1 MASVSEGLI
10 NDSGFTQVTEE
21 TTVAKASVARKTRTK
36 LKFLDF
42 YSFMLHKRGNDEE
55 MIEITD
61 VNEHERGQAEK
72 DLKKF
77 IESEVDSIGNQW
89 TVEKIERIVTAE
101 NLCSCK
107 NPIDVVFMVNRKLNE
122 LAETWTENTGF
133 LTKLAEQT
141 EDFTVQL
148 IDQVNDNKELVK
160 SDVTENVHSQ
170 ASMLSGLT
178 DKAIVYSQ
186 KKLVAHPLLFKR
198 LKMRWLLG
206 LPEFFKRHRI
216 LLFPLIVIET
226 FLTPILLPIIG
237 IASYRDQKKCRLRMI
252 KSKMPDESGIA
263 FSQPE
268 NFPGKVLDTYYAYL
282 LTPFVLFVKDKLS
295 QVAFILLLCRVC
307 MLSSTVAPRWEEY
320 LIFIYFCGIVLSE
333 YQQYKSSP
341 LKYFKDMWNYIDVL
355 VLIIYL
361 FILVMRLVVV
371 IQGGEPSKNRLLEI
385 ASYLYGFNTL
395 LLILRFSSFVGLNS
409 TVGPLQLAF
418 FRMCVDL
425 FIILIQFIFIIAAF
439 SVAITKCHTAGMS
452 YVDINGDYVSK
463 NFRPDLLANVTG
475 LLMWSLFGL
484 TSQSDMVVT
493 DSPVATYV
501 VHGLYFAFLI
511 LSVIMMTN
519 ILVALLTKTFDNASN
534 NSEIEWKF
542 ARAILE
548 NQYRNLHPIVV
559 PFNLITVPGLYFLLR
574 GRDDPRI
581 LEQKERLKLYN
592 SYYEEY
598 LFPSIVKR
606 YKTKF
611 GAGFPLSAEEK
622 IDLVIEKLQVL
633 ITGEKRLGK
642 QEQTDHDTSL

>member
-10 NDSGFTQVTEE
+10 NDPGFTQVTEE
-21 TTVAKASVARKTRTK
+21 TITKVSAPRKARTK

-42 YSFMLHKRGNDEE
+42 YTFMRHKRRNDEE
-55 MIEITD
+55 KIEIFD
-61 VNEHERGQAEK
+61 GNEHERGQAER
-72 DLKKF
+72 DLKTF
-77 IESEVDSIGNQW
+77 AESEVDSIGNQW
-89 TVEKIERIVTAE
+89 TVQQIERIVTAD

-107 NPIDVVFMVNRKLNE
+107 DPIDMVFKVNRKLNE

-141 EDFTVQL
+141 EDFAVQL

-178 DKAIVYSQ
+178 DNAIVYSQ

-198 LKMRWLLG
+198 FKMRWLLG

-216 LLFPLIVIET
+216 LLLPLIVIET
-226 FLTPILLPIIG
+226 FLTPILLPIIA
-237 IASYRDQKKCRLRMI
+237 IAWYRDQKKCRLRML
-252 KSKMPDESGIA
+252 KEKRSDESGIA
-263 FSQPE
+263 FSQTE
-268 NFPGKVLDTYYAYL
+268 RFPGKALDIYYAYL

-295 QVAFILLLCRVC
+295 QVAFILLLCHVC
-307 MLSSTVAPRWEEY
+307 MLSSTVAPSLEEY
-320 LIFIYFCGIVLSE
+320 LIFIFFCGIVFSE

-355 VLIIYL
+355 ALIIYL

-385 ASYLYGFNTL
+385 ASYLYGLNTL
-395 LLILRFSSFVGLNS
+395 LLILRFSSIVGLNP
-409 TVGPLQLAF
+409 TVGPLQLAL

-439 SVAITKCHTAGMS
+439 AVAITKCHITGMS
-452 YVDINGDYVSK
+452 NIDK
-463 NFRPDLLANVTG
+463 RFRPDLLVDVVG
-475 LLMWSLFGL
+475 KLMWSLFGL
-484 TSQSDMVVT
+484 TNQSDMKAN
-493 DSPVATYV
+493 SPVATYV
-501 VHGLYFAFLI
+501 ERGLFFAFLI

-542 ARAILE
+542 ARAVLE

-574 GRDDPRI
+574 GRDDARI
-581 LEQKERLKLYN
+581 LEQKERLGLYQ

-606 YKTKF
+606 YTMKF
-611 GAGFPLSAEEK
+611 GAAFPMSVEEK
-622 IDLVIEKLQVL
+622 IDLVVEKLQVL

-642 QEQTDHDTSL
+642 QGQTDNESFI